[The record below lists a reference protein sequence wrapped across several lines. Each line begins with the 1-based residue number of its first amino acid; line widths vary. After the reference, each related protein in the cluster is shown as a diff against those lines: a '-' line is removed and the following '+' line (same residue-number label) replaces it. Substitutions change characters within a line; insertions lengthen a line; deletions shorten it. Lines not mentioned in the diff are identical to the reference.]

1 MAAPQHNHPYT
12 SYISEALTRFASS
25 LIANYGFDDA
35 EEDEVLAQVLQ
46 PAPHENQEPQGHAAS
61 TPEPDVTAD
70 SQDTLPASVDS
81 AIAPGDLAAL
91 DDADETLTESLE
103 EASTQLPTAT
113 RYSTPAWEAGDV
125 PETTSLHPVPFE
137 YQPQAGPSTA
147 TSSTGP
153 DRSPRR
159 SSREAGRRASQL
171 LSTLLT
177 PLSRRRRRVSAA
189 SSGRGPSTS
198 PTSRQRSPPPSVQST
213 QPTPS
218 TTATNATS
226 TQDEMYA
233 EVGPSA
239 RALGKRRRVEDDIKK
254 EEEDSEFENGSPSK
268 KARRVRNLRNRSTPA
283 RFDGPKEEPKEEPS
297 SPNPFLPTPLRK
309 RALEDDEDDENKPGP
324 SKRGRFVTDREPL
337 TPPRTPSPAPTL
349 TSLLTAHPSDTW
361 SVQVQPSLSMVHT
374 PQDTSGLPTPIASPQ
389 PSFVAVLG
397 PMPTQAEGPPAL
409 PPVPFP
415 VEPAPLVRTY
425 ANIFEWETPSRAA
438 PTPTSL
444 ATAQPSETWS
454 VQAQPSLSMVHA
466 PQDTTGLP
474 TPLASPQPS
483 FVAVLGP
490 MPTQAEGPPA
500 LPPVPVPV
508 EPTPL
513 VRTYAKIFE
522 WERPRRQ

>member
-1 MAAPQHNHPYT
+1 MVAPQHNRPYT
-12 SYISEALTRFASS
+12 SYISEALTRFAAS
-25 LIANYGFDDA
+25 LIANYGFDDD
-35 EEDEVLAQVLQ
+35 EEDEVRSQLLQ

-61 TPEPDVTAD
+61 TPELDVTAD

-81 AIAPGDLAAL
+81 AIAPGDVAAL
-91 DDADETLTESLE
+91 EDADETLIESLE
-103 EASTQLPTAT
+103 EASTQLSTAT
-113 RYSTPAWEAGDV
+113 RYSTPTWEAGDV
-125 PETTSLHPVPFE
+125 QDTTSLHPVS
-137 YQPQAGPSTA
+137 QPQAGPSTA
-147 TSSTGP
+147 TATSATRP

-171 LSTLLT
+171 LSAILT
-177 PLSRRRRRVSAA
+177 PTSRRRRRASAA

-198 PTSRQRSPPPSVQST
+198 PTSRERSPPPSVQAT
-213 QPTPS
+213 QPTS
-218 TTATNATS
+218 TTGTNGTS
-226 TQDEMYA
+226 TQDETHA
-233 EVGPSA
+233 EAGPSA
-239 RALGKRRRVEDDIKK
+239 RALGKRRRVEDDVKK
-254 EEEDSEFENGSPSK
+254 EEEDSEYENASPSK

-283 RFDGPKEEPKEEPS
+283 RFYGPKEEPKEEPF
-297 SPNPFLPTPLRK
+297 SPNPFLATPLRK
-309 RALEDDEDDENKPGP
+309 RALGDDEDEEENKPGP

-349 TSLLTAHPSDTW
+349 TSLLNAQPSETW
-361 SVQVQPSLSMVHT
+361 SVEVQPSLSMVHT

-409 PPVPFP
+409 PPVPVP

-425 ANIFEWETPSRAA
+425 ANIFEWETPSRPAS
-438 PTPTSL
+438 TL
-444 ATAQPSETWS
+444 ATAQLSETWS
-454 VQAQPSLSMVHA
+454 VQAQPSLSMAHT

-490 MPTQAEGPPA
+490 MPTQAEAAPA
-500 LPPVPVPV
+500 LPPVQVPV
-508 EPTPL
+508 QAAPL